1 MSHEFEAAQ
10 ALRESGHRLT
20 PQRLMILSALR
31 HSGAHMSA
39 AEILG
44 RVKES
49 YPFVDPSTVYRT
61 LAVLKEMRLV
71 TELHLGGAEA
81 VYEWLSEDHRHH
93 HLICRGCQGV
103 LPLADDYLAALG
115 AEILDD
121 YGFRAD
127 MDHFAIFGLCDAC
140 RQSESDAAAGASS
153 GDR

>member
-1 MSHEFEAAQ
+1 LSHELEAAQ
-10 ALRESGHRLT
+10 ALRESGRRLT
-20 PQRLMILSALR
+20 PQRLMILSVLR

-39 AEILG
+39 TEILE
-44 RVKES
+44 RVQES
-49 YPFVDPSTVYRT
+49 YPFVDASTVYRT

-81 VYEWLSEDHRHH
+81 VYEWLSEERHH
-93 HLICRGCQGV
+93 HLICRGCREV
-103 LPLADDYLAALG
+103 RPLANDYLAALG

-127 MDHFAIFGLCDAC
+127 IDHFAIFGLCDAC
-140 RQSESDAAAGASS
+140 RQFGGDAQA